1 MSQQHSDRPVVGILG
16 NSPPPEVIVAAGAQ
30 PVLVRPDPHG
40 SVELAEPYLDH
51 YIDAGVRN
59 VLDRAIRGGLDHIDL
74 LVCDGSDDRLY
85 HFMKEVVR
93 LGKGEHIPP
102 LYLYDLLQSGSPAD
116 TPYNL
121 MHLRNLI
128 DRLQALTRTRA
139 DDAALSAAI
148 HASNQG
154 RAVKR
159 RVAALRCG
167 ERPLIAGGEAA
178 DLLRSTRGLDPS
190 IYGSQL
196 TARIRGLT
204 LAPRSGPRVMLIPAA
219 ELHDDA
225 VHRLLEEAGA
235 VVTVED
241 DISGARSVTPDIAT
255 QGDPL
260 EAIAARLYD
269 DVPGPQMHPQERRFA
284 WTFEQLAAPYVEAVV
299 FYIPPSDHDFGWS
312 FPRLR
317 AVCERLGKPHLLVR
331 EDAYAAATLETL
343 KSNVAQFVKSLP
355 RSAS

>member
-1 MSQQHSDRPVVGILG
+1 MRQTDRPVVGILG

-30 PVLVRPDPHG
+30 PFLVRPDPHG
-40 SVELAEPYLDH
+40 HTELAQQYLDH
-51 YIDAGVRN
+51 YLDSGLRN
-59 VLDRAIRGGLDHIDL
+59 LLDRAIRGGLEHIDL

-93 LGKGEHIPP
+93 LGSGERIPP

-116 TPYNL
+116 IPYNL

-128 DRLQALTRTRA
+128 DRLQALTGIRA
-139 DDAALSAAI
+139 DGTALSESVR
-148 HASNQG
+148 ASNQG

-159 RVAALRCG
+159 RLAGLRQG
-167 ERPLIAGGEAA
+167 ARPLIGGCEAA
-178 DLLRSTRGLDPS
+178 GLLRATRGVDPL
-190 IYGSQL
+190 IYSVQL
-196 TARIRGLT
+196 AATIDQLELT
-204 LAPRSGPRVMLIPAA
+204 PRSGPRVMLIPAA
-219 ELHDDA
+219 ELDEDA

-235 VVTVED
+235 VVSVED

-284 WTFEQLAAPYVEAVV
+284 WTFEQLAAPYVEGVV

-317 AVCERLGKPHLLVR
+317 AVCERLGKAHLLIR
-331 EDAYAAATLETL
+331 ADAYSAATLETL
-343 KSNVAQFVKSLP
+343 KAKVDQFVSSLGS
-355 RSAS
+355 RAQ

>member
-1 MSQQHSDRPVVGILG
+1 MSQQKPDRPVVGILG

-30 PVLVRPDPHG
+30 PCLVRPDPRG
-40 SVELAEPYLDH
+40 LVDMAEPYLDH
-51 YIDAGVRN
+51 YLDAGIRN
-59 VLDRAIRGGLDHIDL
+59 VLDRAIRGGLEQIDL

-93 LGKGEHIPP
+93 LGKGERIPP

-128 DRLQALTRTRA
+128 DRLQALTGTRA
-139 DDAALSAAI
+139 DDAALSGAI
-148 HASNQG
+148 EASNQA

-159 RVAALRCG
+159 RLAGLRWG
-167 ERPLIAGGEAA
+167 ARPLIAGGEAA
-178 DLLRSTRGLDPS
+178 ALLRDTRGVDPS
-190 IYGSQL
+190 IYSAQL
-196 TARIRGLT
+196 AARIEGLNLT
-204 LAPRSGPRVMLIPAA
+204 PRNGPRVMLIPAA

-225 VHRLLEEAGA
+225 VHRLLEQAGA
-235 VVTVED
+235 AVTVED

-269 DVPGPQMHPQERRFA
+269 DVPGPQMHPQERRFG
-284 WTFEQLAAPYVEAVV
+284 WTFAQLAAPYVEAVV

-317 AVCERLGKPHLLVR
+317 AVCERLGKPHLLLR
-331 EDAYAAATLETL
+331 EDAYAPATLAAL
-343 KSNVAQFVKSLP
+343 KAKVTQFVNALP
-355 RSAS
+355 GRAS